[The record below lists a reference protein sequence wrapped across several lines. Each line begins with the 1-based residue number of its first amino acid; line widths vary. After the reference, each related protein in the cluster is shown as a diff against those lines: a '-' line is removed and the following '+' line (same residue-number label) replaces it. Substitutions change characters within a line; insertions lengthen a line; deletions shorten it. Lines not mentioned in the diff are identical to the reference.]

1 MKKNLLIFAIAVC
14 VFCGTGL
21 SSYAGEVQKAQVKSE
36 VKFNHPM
43 LPDENHFDKNPRGS
57 FMPPENMLPHEF
69 QERGEHPQ
77 FHNGKHKPVMHE
89 DMELKK
95 AEIEHRL
102 KLTDE
107 QKKQIELNKQK
118 DIENIKPIMQS
129 IKIKS
134 DEFRKIDENKS
145 LTPDEKMKKKHQ
157 LRMEIKSLKMHADN
171 CRKENMK
178 NFETLLTDK
187 QKKEFQKIKSEQKK
201 EMEKR
206 KSEHKKMMEKK
217 HKEMEKKYNEHQKK
231 RVKYGLPV
239 QPKPEFI
246 GK

>member
-1 MKKNLLIFAIAVC
+1 MKKTLFVLSIAVC
-14 VFCGTGL
+14 VFLGTGL
-21 SSYAGEVQKAQVKSE
+21 SSYAAETPKAPVKSE
-36 VKFNHPM
+36 VKYNHPM
-43 LPDENHFDKNPRGS
+43 LPDEKHFGEKPHGD
-57 FMPPENMLPHEF
+57 FMPPENMLPPEF
-69 QERGEHPQ
+69 HERGEHPQ

-95 AEIEHRL
+95 AEFEYRL

-118 DIENIKPIMQS
+118 DIENIKPIMQR

-157 LRMEIKSLKMHADN
+157 LRMEIKSLKMQADN

-206 KSEHKKMMEKK
+206 KAEHKKMMDKK
-217 HKEMEKKYNEHQKK
+217 QKEIEKKYNENQKK
-231 RVKYGLPV
+231 RIKYGLPV
-239 QPKPEFI
+239 QPKPQFI
-246 GK
+246 DK